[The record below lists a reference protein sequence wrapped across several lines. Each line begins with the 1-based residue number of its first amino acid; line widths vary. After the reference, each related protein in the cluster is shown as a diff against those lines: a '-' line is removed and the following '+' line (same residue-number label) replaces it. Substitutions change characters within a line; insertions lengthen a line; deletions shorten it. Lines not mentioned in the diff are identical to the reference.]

1 MVSENFEFLSADK
14 RTKIHAVIWRPDDGR
29 YSAVLQ
35 ITHGMQEYVERY
47 AEFAEFLT
55 KKGFMV
61 VGHDHL
67 GHGASVASDREYGYF
82 AQKNPSDTL
91 ILDMHALRTA
101 VQKKCGRTPYFM
113 LGHSMGSYLL
123 RKYITLHAKRLS
135 GAILVGT
142 GSMPDAA
149 MRLGMCLCRF
159 LSKKHGWHYKSPLV
173 KRLSFMGPY
182 RKFDTSGAKIEN
194 NWLTRDLKTARNYY
208 QDPKCRFDFTING
221 YFGLMETVLYDN
233 QPKHMAKISKDL
245 PLLFISGDQD
255 PVGNMGKGVRKA
267 YCQYKKAGIS
277 NVRMK
282 LYKNDRHELLNE
294 LDRQNVYQDIY
305 RWMKSM
311 K

>member
-1 MVSENFEFLSADK
+1 
-14 RTKIHAVIWRPDDGR
+14 
-29 YSAVLQ
+29 
-35 ITHGMQEYVERY
+35 
-47 AEFAEFLT
+47 
-55 KKGFMV
+55 
-61 VGHDHL
+61 
-67 GHGASVASDREYGYF
+67 
-82 AQKNPSDTL
+82 
-91 ILDMHALRTA
+91 
-101 VQKKCGRTPYFM
+101 
-113 LGHSMGSYLL
+113 
-123 RKYITLHAKRLS
+123 
-135 GAILVGT
+135 
-142 GSMPDAA
+142 
-149 MRLGMCLCRF
+149 
-159 LSKKHGWHYKSPLV
+159 
-173 KRLSFMGPY
+173 MGPY

-194 NWLTRDLKTARNYY
+194 NWLTKDLKIAGNYY